1 MTADVGAAHLM
12 LRARHDYL
20 TESPSEAENKDSLP
34 KPPSLGNSLA
44 VLWLGLRTFT
54 AEVPRVQS
62 PGWGAEIQQ
71 AARRSQKKK
80 KKTQRPSLNASGSQ
94 SVVPG
99 PATSALTRNLL
110 EMSILGPQ
118 PRLAE

>member
-80 KKTQRPSLNASGSQ
+80 KKPNVPVLMLVVLKVWSLDQ
-94 SVVPG
+94 
-99 PATSALTRNLL
+99 
-110 EMSILGPQ
+110 Q
-118 PRLAE
+118 HQH

>member
-44 VLWLGLRTFT
+44 VLWLGLRAFT
-54 AEVPRVQS
+54 AEVPGFNPLVGELRSSKLQ
-62 PGWGAEIQQ
+62 GAAKE
-71 AARRSQKKK
+71 K
-80 KKTQRPSLNASGSQ
+80 KKTHVPVLMLAVLKVWSLDQ
-94 SVVPG
+94 
-99 PATSALTRNLL
+99 
-110 EMSILGPQ
+110 Q
-118 PRLAE
+118 HQH

>member
-44 VLWLGLRTFT
+44 VLWLGLRAFT
-54 AEVPRVQS
+54 AEVPGFNPLVGELRSSKLQ
-62 PGWGAEIQQ
+62 GAAKE
-71 AARRSQKKK
+71 KKNP
-80 KKTQRPSLNASGSQ
+80 RASLNASGSQ

>member
-44 VLWLGLRTFT
+44 VLWLGLRAFT
-54 AEVPRVQS
+54 AEVPGFNPLVGELRSSKLQ
-62 PGWGAEIQQ
+62 GAAKE
-71 AARRSQKKK
+71 
-80 KKTQRPSLNASGSQ
+80 KKTNVPVLMLAVLKVWSLDQ
-94 SVVPG
+94 
-99 PATSALTRNLL
+99 
-110 EMSILGPQ
+110 Q
-118 PRLAE
+118 HQH